1 MRAKILAYALPALVL
16 ATIHLAEAQQPKN
29 VPRIGYLVGGDAVI
43 ESARS
48 ETIRQALCASLTT

>member
-29 VPRIGYLVGGDAVI
+29 VPRIGYLVEGDAVI

-48 ETIRQALCASLTT
+48 ETIRQAAMWMSRH